1 MRCWLT
7 RQLTQAPQESQ
18 TPQVQVPPPSINWE
32 RRLFWLIIAFFVLVV
47 ATVAPITYFACALL
61 KQWSTVGTEATKAL
75 QVVNR
80 NCDGGKEACG
90 TLADV
95 NQTLHTIRGTFG
107 QIEVAAK
114 HENAQVTK
122 LDSQEKTLF
131 DDAHG
136 VMSDARETIK
146 GATGLTQV
154 ASGAIQTTQETI
166 RGAQPALASLTTTLD
181 AFGALAKSA
190 QKRTD
195 DSRVDALLTDLES
208 TSAHVDGATGD
219 VQTVFDRVTNPP
231 KCKGRACVFIKA
243 LNVISAAH
251 DVPEFGYWTDQLIQS
266 LRHH

>member
-7 RQLTQAPQESQ
+7 RQSSQVQ
-18 TPQVQVPPPSINWE
+18 TPPTAINWE
-32 RRLFWLIIAFFVLVV
+32 RRLFALAIAWFLLAVC
-47 ATVAPITYFACALL
+47 AIAPPVFYGCYAL
-61 KQWSTVGTEATKAL
+61 KQWGAAGVETTKAL

-107 QIEVAAK
+107 FIEQAAK
-114 HENAQVTK
+114 HENAQLTT
-122 LDSQEKTLF
+122 LDTQETTLF
-131 DDAHG
+131 NDAHG
-136 VMSDARETIK
+136 VMGDVRESIK
-146 GATGLTQV
+146 GVTGLTQV

-166 RGAQPALASLTTTLD
+166 RGAQPALASLATTLD
-181 AFGALAKSA
+181 AFGALARSA
-190 QKRTD
+190 KRRTD
-195 DSRVDALLTDLES
+195 DPRVDALLTHLES
-208 TSAHVDGATGD
+208 TSTHIDGATGD

-266 LRHH
+266 LRGH

>member
-7 RQLTQAPQESQ
+7 RQLAQ
-18 TPQVQVPPPSINWE
+18 TPSSTPSIPARPFMVEDVARHLLWC
-32 RRLFWLIIAFFVLVV
+32 FFVFSVVTIFMLAPLV
-47 ATVAPITYFACALL
+47 YFGCALL
-61 KQWSTVGTEATKAL
+61 KQWTVAGVEATKTFQA
-75 QVVNR
+75 VNR

-114 HENAQVTK
+114 HENAQLTK

-154 ASGAIQTTQETI
+154 ASGALQTTQDTI
-166 RGAQPALASLTTTLD
+166 RGAQPALASMTTTLD
-181 AFGALAKSA
+181 AFGTLARSA
-190 QKRTD
+190 QRRTD
-195 DSRVDALLTDLES
+195 DPRVDALLTHLES

-243 LNVISAAH
+243 LKVISAAH

-266 LRHH
+266 LRGH